1 MKIINENQVAIGD
14 VIRGKNRDPWS
25 YAFNQENGNL
35 LVAKTIGNDY
45 TKFKWIDAKSVLSP
59 EDYQT
64 AVANVNKLKAEY
76 DSKKETPAEPD
87 KKKLEVPSDL
97 KEASTQY
104 KMQVRMLQALYTM
117 LTGNPDASFG
127 KYKSLTNNDEPGAA
141 KAWKKYCDTTLMPIL
156 KKQLEHTGPF
166 IKSNAQQI
174 VDMIN
179 GIYEWIKLKYHGT
192 WNVEIINPINNT
204 GKTDLASYKKYK
216 THIIWNY
223 L

>member
-1 MKIINENQVAIGD
+1 MKIINEGLSIGD

-25 YAFNQENGNL
+25 YTYDQDNGNL
-35 LVAKTIGNDY
+35 LVIKTNNLN
-45 TKFKWIDAKSVLSP
+45 KPNSNWIDAKAVLSP

-127 KYKSLTNNDEPGAA
+127 KYKSLINNDEQGAA

-156 KKQLEHTGPF
+156 KKQLEHGGPF

-179 GIYEWIKLKYHGT
+179 GIYEWIKLKYHGN
-192 WNVEIINPINNT
+192 WSVEIINPINNT

-216 THIIWNY
+216 TRIIWNY